1 MFKELYIH
9 GCYKKERGGL
19 AVIQFDWHSLH
30 SVNDICGKGL
40 MVLSMSYVIH
50 QFYDS
55 LVA

>member
-1 MFKELYIH
+1 MDVTKRKEEVWQLFSLI
-9 GCYKKERGGL
+9 GT
-19 AVIQFDWHSLH
+19 VFIQSMIY
-30 SVNDICGKGL
+30 VVKGL

>member
-1 MFKELYIH
+1 MDKGKRE
-9 GCYKKERGGL
+9 GL

-30 SVNDICGKGL
+30 SVNDMCRKKP

-55 LVA
+55 LVATLKLL

>member
-1 MFKELYIH
+1 MFKELYIY